1 MSLWPFAREE
11 QVVVREAGPSDRGPL
26 SLLLA
31 RTWRRYGSASLDDQI
46 ELLHNGFSTVSLSHG
61 EMQGFFGLH
70 LREPAGAANEIWAD
84 LNLVAVEATGHTNG
98 ILPALTN
105 AAVPALQEAGAS
117 GIVSL
122 TPPGWLQEGLSRAD
136 FEEEDLVITYAHT
149 DSRRLLPLQ
158 MPAVIRAATP
168 ADADAVLQINA
179 LAFGPFW
186 QYDDAVVL
194 GWMLTSDR
202 SVVAEVKGTI
212 AGFAITATGLSGS
225 YAHLIRVAT
234 HPDFRGQGIGRQLV
248 VDSIRF
254 ARDLG
259 SPGLALN
266 TQGTNGISRSL
277 YESLGFR
284 QTGHALAVMVH
295 RLKG

>member
-11 QVVVREAGPSDRGPL
+11 QVVVREAEPGDRGSL

-46 ELLHNGFSTVSLSHG
+46 ELLHNGLSTISLSHG
-61 EMQGFFGLH
+61 EVNGFLGLH
-70 LREPAGAANEIWAD
+70 LRSPAGPDEEIWAD
-84 LNLVAVEATGHTNG
+84 LNLVAVEATGRLDST
-98 ILPALTN
+98 LPAMTK
-105 AAVPALQEAGAS
+105 AAIPALERADAT

-122 TPPGWLQEGLSRAD
+122 TPPGWLQDGLSRSG
-136 FEEEDLVITYAHT
+136 FREEDRVITYAHT
-149 DSRRLLPLQ
+149 DSRRLLPSPS
-158 MPAVIRAATP
+158 PAAIRPARP
-168 ADADAVLQINA
+168 ADADMVLEINA

-202 SVVAEVKGTI
+202 SVVAEVEGRI
-212 AGFAITATGLSGS
+212 AGFAITTAGLSGN
-225 YAHLIRVAT
+225 YAHLIRIAT
-234 HPDFRGQGIGRQLV
+234 HPAFRGRGIGRQLV

-254 ARDLG
+254 ARELG

-266 TQGTNGISRSL
+266 TQASNRISRSL

-284 QTGHALAVMVH
+284 QTGHALAVMVY
-295 RLKG
+295 RL